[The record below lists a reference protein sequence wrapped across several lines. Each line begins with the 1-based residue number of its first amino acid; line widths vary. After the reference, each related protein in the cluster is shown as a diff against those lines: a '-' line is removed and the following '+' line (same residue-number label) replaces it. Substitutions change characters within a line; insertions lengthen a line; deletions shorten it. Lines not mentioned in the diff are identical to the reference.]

1 METSEE
7 KITCPGCR
15 EDFLLTEHNP
25 NGVGGERERYSCPY
39 SGCNFSAKQYTP
51 GSFSTS
57 IDTEGTN

>member
-7 KITCPGCR
+7 KITFPGCR
-15 EDFLLTEHNP
+15 EDFFLTEYNP

-39 SGCNFSAKQYTP
+39 PGCNFSAKQYTP